1 MSEMRKCDYCG
12 KYFDFRL
19 FQSLENG
26 SEACPECV
34 EDEREYEQE
43 RQNNGKEDD

>member
-12 KYFDFRL
+12 RSFDFRL

-34 EDEREYEQE
+34 EDERENEPEHQDNE
-43 RQNNGKEDD
+43 KGDD